1 MTLGLAVDRG
11 NIEERQRSVI
21 SVSRPA
27 SSFPITRIT
36 SSQMSVESTRQA
48 KKMKYP
54 KLTLVYFGLGGRA
67 EAIRLA
73 AAVGK
78 IPFTNKSLT
87 FKDFSAE
94 KGTFPLQEVP
104 VLEIEEPG
112 KEKYAIPQSVAILRY
127 IGKMAGELR
136 WTASIPSNQPSN
148 PNKLIT

>member
-1 MTLGLAVDRG
+1 M
-11 NIEERQRSVI
+11 
-21 SVSRPA
+21 
-27 SSFPITRIT
+27 
-36 SSQMSVESTRQA
+36 
-48 KKMKYP
+48 
-54 KLTLVYFGLGGRA
+54 
-67 EAIRLA
+67 A

-112 KEKYAIPQSVAILRY
+112 KEKYVIPQSVAILRY
-127 IGKMAGELR
+127 IGKMAAELR